1 MPEFELETQFEE
13 ISSVELDPVRRL
25 AQLISNALKSLL
37 IYPANNPLPKE
48 FKRKLYHSLTEYLSE
63 QDELNLSVGPTQL
76 FYQGKVVYEDGEKEK
91 GLAYVLHKDGIRELA
106 FLRNVEL
113 DEIEGLLKV
122 MEKCLKATDVE
133 EDLVT
138 LCWERDFNHIKY
150 LIVDDLLDVEVPSA
164 EDVPDEWDFDQL
176 YHSEVSLDEKK
187 VGSGAPDDPEVIRKR
202 REEETKKLLK
212 EVREFSAEEVASIH
226 QLLETD
232 SGYQSLDQFF
242 VILNE
247 ILIAETDVSEFK
259 HMMEAMEK
267 ILATLVGAAD
277 FESAARIVWGL
288 NRFEALMHESPEQIH
303 PLNRDKIQT
312 TRRVL
317 EKAGEEESIRAVSQV
332 LNEKEITEFSDVKK
346 YLFAL
351 HWNAISPMIHM
362 FRDLK
367 SYVARKMVC
376 EVLAE
381 KAKGQLEL
389 LGEGITDQRWYV
401 VRNVVSVI
409 GAIGS
414 DEGVR
419 LLKPIARHRDLR
431 VRKEIVSSLFKIG
444 GPQAGILLVSFL
456 EDEDRRIRILAS
468 RGLAR
473 MREKQALSPLEAIL
487 TDDQFRDISGE
498 EKKQMLES
506 FATIA
511 QGEAVPFLVKM
522 ASKRGWLKRD
532 KHNETRIFAIGALG
546 LIEDAEAKE
555 ALVGLSKKRN
565 KVIREASRQALR
577 RAEYRQIRQGESAS
591 MD

>member
-91 GLAYVLHKDGIRELA
+91 GLAYVLHKDGIREMA

-164 EDVPDEWDFDQL
+164 EDVPDEWNFDQL

-267 ILATLVGAAD
+267 ILTTLVGAAD

-288 NRFEALMHESPEQIH
+288 NRFEALMHESPEQTH

-456 EDEDRRIRILAS
+456 EDEDRKIRILAS

-506 FATIA
+506 FAIIA

-546 LIEDAEAKE
+546 LIEVTEAKE

-591 MD
+591 LD

>member
-48 FKRKLYHSLTEYLSE
+48 FKRKLYHSLTEYLGE
-63 QDELNLSVGPTQL
+63 QDELNLSVGPAQL

-122 MEKCLKATDVE
+122 MERCLKATDVE

-164 EDVPDEWDFDQL
+164 ADVPDEWDFDQL

-202 REEETKKLLK
+202 REEETKRLLK

-247 ILIAETDVSEFK
+247 ILIAETNVSEFK

-288 NRFEALMHESPEQIH
+288 NRFEALMQDSPEQTH

-351 HWNAISPMIHM
+351 HRNAISPMIHM

-414 DEGVR
+414 DEGV
-419 LLKPIARHRDLR
+419 
-431 VRKEIVSSLFKIG
+431 
-444 GPQAGILLVSFL
+444 
-456 EDEDRRIRILAS
+456 
-468 RGLAR
+468 
-473 MREKQALSPLEAIL
+473 
-487 TDDQFRDISGE
+487 
-498 EKKQMLES
+498 
-506 FATIA
+506 
-511 QGEAVPFLVKM
+511 
-522 ASKRGWLKRD
+522 
-532 KHNETRIFAIGALG
+532 
-546 LIEDAEAKE
+546 
-555 ALVGLSKKRN
+555 
-565 KVIREASRQALR
+565 
-577 RAEYRQIRQGESAS
+577 
-591 MD
+591 